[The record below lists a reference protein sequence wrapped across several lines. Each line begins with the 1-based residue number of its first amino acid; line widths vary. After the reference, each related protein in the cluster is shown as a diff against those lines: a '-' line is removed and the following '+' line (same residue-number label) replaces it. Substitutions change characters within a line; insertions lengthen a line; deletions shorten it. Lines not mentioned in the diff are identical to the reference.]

1 MATTAN
7 NPAASDTRRDPFGL
21 VVYSRENCH
30 LCQDMIAALHKL
42 QVQLSFHLEVVDVDS
57 DEALR
62 SRFGLKVPVLVA
74 EGRKFVTITSILLRL
89 MLISPKFASSQSD
102 LKNRSEKVTG

>member
-1 MATTAN
+1 MAVTAN
-7 NPAASDTRRDPFGL
+7 NPAASDTRRDPFVL

-30 LCQDMIAALHKL
+30 LCQDMIAALREL
-42 QVQLSFHLEVVDVDS
+42 QVRPSFHLEVVDVDS

-74 EGRKFVTITSILLRL
+74 EGEEICHYHLDPVALDAY
-89 MLISPKFASSQSD
+89 FA
-102 LKNRSEKVTG
+102 KIR